1 MIPVVVI
8 IIFFVY
14 LITNQMF
21 YLNKTFEGY
30 TANSEK
36 SKISDINTKTDNNTD
51 LLNRL
56 TDIIERSTDDLKYL
70 SDDPSGSVKHTH
82 DTLKTCLGNCNS
94 VVIPKISKK
103 KS

>member
-1 MIPVVVI
+1 MNYIEQDNRVC
-8 IIFFVY
+8 
-14 LITNQMF
+14 LF
-21 YLNKTFEGY
+21 YIVE
-30 TANSEK
+30 
-36 SKISDINTKTDNNTD
+36 
-51 LLNRL
+51 RL